1 MRAAVIREHG
11 GPEKVVIEEVARPEL
26 QRHDDVIVR
35 MRACSLNRLDLF
47 VRTGLA
53 GPGVRPVRLPH
64 ISGVD
69 VAGEIVEVGADVQEW
84 RVGDRVVIYSGLSC
98 GRCEGCEA
106 GEQTMCRSY
115 RIFGEDTTGGLAEY
129 CRIPSTNLEPLPA
142 HVSFEEAAALPA
154 AYTTAWRMVVSVGQL
169 RPEESV
175 LVLGAGGG
183 VGCAAVQLGHRVGAR
198 VFAVTSG
205 SERGKSVFDAGA
217 DRVIDRDTEDF
228 EGVVRD
234 ETDGRGVDM
243 VVNPVGGVTWR
254 PAVRSL
260 TFGGRMLICGA
271 TTGDSPEI
279 SIREIY
285 QWHRRILG
293 APMGNRRDFRAI
305 LDLLHRG
312 RLKPVI
318 HAVLPLEQIRRAH
331 GLLEE
336 GEIVG
341 KVVVVNV

>member
-1 MRAAVIREHG
+1 MRAALIRKHG
-11 GPEKVVIEEVARPEL
+11 GPDSVTIEEVPRPKLEH
-26 QRHDDVIVR
+26 HDDVIVK

-47 VRTGLA
+47 ARRGVA

-69 VAGEIVEVGADVQEW
+69 VAGEITEVGADVQEW

-115 RIFGEDTTGGLAEY
+115 RIFGEDTSGGLAEY
-129 CRIPSTNLEPLPA
+129 CRIPSSNLELLGA
-142 HVSFEEAAALPA
+142 DVSFEVAAAVPA
-154 AYTTAWRMVVSVGQL
+154 AYTTAWRMVISVGQL
-169 RPEESV
+169 RPGESV

-183 VGCAAVQLGHRVGAR
+183 VGCAAVQLSHIVGAR

-205 SERGKSVFDAGA
+205 PERCESVLGAGA
-217 DRVIDRDTEDF
+217 ERVIDRDTEDF
-228 EGVVRD
+228 EAVVCH

-243 VVNPVGGVTWR
+243 VVNPVGGATWR
-254 PAVRSL
+254 PAIRSL

-285 QWHRRILG
+285 QWHRRVLG
-293 APMGNRRDFRAI
+293 APMGNRRDFRAV
-305 LDLLHRG
+305 LDLLHSG

-318 HAVLPLEQIRRAH
+318 HAVLPLEQIRKAH
-331 GLLEE
+331 RLLEE
-336 GEIVG
+336 GKIVG